1 MPRSLLLIAPLLLLA
16 GLIAGCG
23 PRAVRSESRSS
34 RPLVQKAPVTPPPP
48 LKAQPPAVVA
58 NPWKP
63 EKGTRDWR
71 HIVIHHTASSRDSI
85 ESIHQAHLKR
95 GWEGIGYHFLIGNGN
110 GMADGEIEPTF
121 RWKTQMHGA
130 HAGNEEYN
138 QHGIG
143 ICLVGNFD
151 DNQPSAAQLAA
162 VKRLVG
168 VLKTQYAIKS
178 SNVIGHKTVKATA
191 CPGKHFPLNDVAQSE
206 TLPFAIGDARMT
218 ELHLLVQ
225 EGGQSR

>member
-1 MPRSLLLIAPLLLLA
+1 MRRHLLLILPLLALA

-23 PRAVRSESRSS
+23 PKAVRSDSGSS
-34 RPLVQKAPVTPPPP
+34 RPLVQRAPVVPPTV
-48 LKAQPPAVVA
+48 KTQKPAELV

-63 EKGTRDWR
+63 EKGKRDWR
-71 HIVIHHTASSRDSI
+71 HIVIHHTASSRDSV
-85 ESIHQAHLKR
+85 ESINQAHLKR
-95 GWEGIGYHFLIGNGN
+95 GWEGVGYHFVIGNGN

-143 ICLVGNFD
+143 ICLVGNFED
-151 DNQPSAAQLAA
+151 THPSAAQLAA

-168 VLKTQYAIKS
+168 VLKTQYEIKS
-178 SNVIGHKTVKATA
+178 ANVVGHKTVKSTA
-191 CPGKHFPLNDVAQSE
+191 CPGKHFPLTEVSQSE
-206 TLPFAIGDARMT
+206 VLPFVVGGAEAT
-218 ELHLLVQ
+218 ELHLLAV
-225 EGGQSR
+225 EGSQAR